1 MILRN
6 EINVYK
12 SVWLLYN
19 GFFNYIRD
27 LFFVKSYID
36 F

>member
-12 SVWLLYN
+12 SVWLYI
-19 GFFNYIRD
+19 GFINYIRD
-27 LFFVKSYID
+27 LFFVKSDID